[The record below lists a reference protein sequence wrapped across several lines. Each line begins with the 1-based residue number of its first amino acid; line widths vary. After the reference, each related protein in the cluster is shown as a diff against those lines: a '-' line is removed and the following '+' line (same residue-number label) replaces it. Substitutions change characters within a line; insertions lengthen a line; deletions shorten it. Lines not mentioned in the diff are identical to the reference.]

1 MTETPDPMPTPVAA
15 SSVFSD
21 ERQMAIIIYI
31 LYLVGFATGGVATIV
46 GLVLAYVSRDGAP
59 EWLRTHYRLQIRT
72 FWISLLYFFGSLACI
87 LLIIGIPM
95 LLAASVWFIVR
106 CALGI
111 SYLLKKEA
119 YPTPDGWLF

>member
-1 MTETPDPMPTPVAA
+1 LVA
-15 SSVFSD
+15 
-21 ERQMAIIIYI
+21 E
-31 LYLVGFATGGVATIV
+31 LATGGMATIV